1 MKKLHNCLTAAL
13 AALTTVALA
22 QPPAAPNAPAAP
34 PPPAQAQAAPP
45 MGNMRQAITP
55 ASFVQMAAVGGL
67 FEVQSSELATTAGQ
81 SAEVKAFAQQMITDH
96 TKANQELQQLAASKN
111 LQVPATLDQKH
122 AATLKELAGKSGE
135 EFDKAYGQA
144 QLRAHRMA
152 VRLFEQGSAGLQDPE
167 LKAFATKTLP
177 TLQQHLQKAQSLPGA
192 DSMKGDNGKK
202 GKKGMKGEK
211 KNGTDN
217 GSSSNE

>member
-96 TKANQELQQLAASKN
+96 TKANQELQQLAA
-111 LQVPATLDQKH
+111 LDVDDGDVGTGQRGVVGRGH
-122 AATLKELAGKSGE
+122 AAGRHDAHGHADGGQVGLERTHGQHGGAGFHIAQQQRERALRGMGGLARCQR
-135 EFDKAYGQA
+135 GQ
-144 QLRAHRMA
+144 
-152 VRLFEQGSAGLQDPE
+152 
-167 LKAFATKTLP
+167 
-177 TLQQHLQKAQSLPGA
+177 
-192 DSMKGDNGKK
+192 
-202 GKKGMKGEK
+202 
-211 KNGTDN
+211 
-217 GSSSNE
+217 